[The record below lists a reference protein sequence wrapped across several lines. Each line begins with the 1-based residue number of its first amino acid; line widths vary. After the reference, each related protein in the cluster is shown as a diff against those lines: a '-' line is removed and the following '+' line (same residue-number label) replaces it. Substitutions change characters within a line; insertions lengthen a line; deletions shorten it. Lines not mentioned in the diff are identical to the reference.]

1 MWRNWQTRTVQ
12 VRVNASSWGFESLHP
27 HQIKKNGLPVLFYIR
42 VIGQNVLVKTA
53 ATIEISMDAA
63 VISFFREDI
72 RWTKRVGKIL
82 GIC

>member
-1 MWRNWQTRTVQ
+1 MRGN
-12 VRVNASSWGFESLHP
+12 
-27 HQIKKNGLPVLFYIR
+27 KKGPQGPFLVFHKR

>member
-1 MWRNWQTRTVQ
+1 MAKYSYEFKMQIVQ
-12 VRVNASSWGFESLHP
+12 EYLQG
-27 HQIKKNGLPVLFYIR
+27 R

>member
-1 MWRNWQTRTVQ
+1 MLYLEDLVSENR
-12 VRVNASSWGFESLHP
+12 F
-27 HQIKKNGLPVLFYIR
+27 FR

>member
-1 MWRNWQTRTVQ
+1 MRPAGMAGLSFAVQ
-12 VRVNASSWGFESLHP
+12 AIPF
-27 HQIKKNGLPVLFYIR
+27 R

>member
-1 MWRNWQTRTVQ
+1 MHAA
-12 VRVNASSWGFESLHP
+12 ASAIW
-27 HQIKKNGLPVLFYIR
+27 